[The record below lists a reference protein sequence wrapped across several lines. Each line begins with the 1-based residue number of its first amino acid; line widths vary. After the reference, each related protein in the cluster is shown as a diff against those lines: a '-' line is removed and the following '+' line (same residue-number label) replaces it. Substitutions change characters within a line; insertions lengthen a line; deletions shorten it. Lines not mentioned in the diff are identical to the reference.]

1 MLMHFRPSQTPPH
14 QDRRLQRRMLGYVAV
29 IAVVMVAFQLLPAA
43 RRPAEQP
50 AAPGAKSPDRMDFR
64 VRQDADTPLEPDE
77 FRAPPDFDGR
87 EPVPPS
93 RESVVRAD
101 VTEAEPH
108 LDKGLL
114 SAVRD
119 NTLGIRADESEA
131 FFRILD
137 HVRRVPGSSLEKA
150 AKDGV
155 QYVNLMTD
163 PTLYRG
169 EPVTIIGDLWGLY
182 EFPASPNAY
191 GLTRLYEA
199 WIFTSD
205 SSTHPYRVVA
215 TGLGDHLKPG
225 HDQRTPVR
233 VTGYFFKREGY
244 ESKGG
249 LHVAPTLLARRITR
263 YRSPSAPPPADGL
276 APLMLGV
283 VVAIG
288 LILSAT
294 LISFAWNDR
303 GQPRRPRALPPIPG
317 DTVRQ
322 LEALD
327 TRSVP
332 EQLRELAER
341 ERSGRPLWDTASS
354 AEPKPNTNGQPKAG
368 DDYVEL
374 PTPFPPTRIT
384 QPDDGPAPR

>member
-1 MLMHFRPSQTPPH
+1 MAMHFRPSQTPPH
-14 QDRRLQRRMLGYVAV
+14 QDRQLQRRMLGYVAV

-43 RRPAEQP
+43 RRSAGPP
-50 AAPGAKSPDRMDFR
+50 PAPGGKAPDQMDFR
-64 VRQDADTPLEPDE
+64 VRQDAGSPLEPDE
-77 FRAPPDFDGR
+77 FRAPPDLDGR
-87 EPVPPS
+87 DPAPPS
-93 RESVVRAD
+93 REPEVFDLAADPQLDRAR
-101 VTEAEPH
+101 
-108 LDKGLL
+108 L

-131 FFRILD
+131 FFYVLD
-137 HVRRVPGSSLEKA
+137 HVRRVPGSSLERA
-150 AKDGV
+150 AKEGV
-155 QYVNLMTD
+155 QYVNLMSD
-163 PTLYRG
+163 STLFRG
-169 EPVTIIGDLWGLY
+169 EPVTIVGDLWGLY
-182 EFPASPNAY
+182 EFPASANPY

-199 WIFTSD
+199 WIFTND
-205 SSTHPYRVVA
+205 SSTHPYRIVA
-215 TGLGDHLKPG
+215 TGLGDDLKPG
-225 HDQRTPVR
+225 HNQRTPVR

-276 APLMLGV
+276 APIMLGV

-303 GQPRRPRALPPIPG
+303 RQPRLQRSLPEIPR
-317 DTVRQ
+317 DTVRR

-327 TRSVP
+327 LRSVP

-341 ERSGRPLWDTASS
+341 ERSGQPLWDPASS
-354 AEPKPNTNGQPKAG
+354 TEPKPATNGQPKAG
-368 DDYVEL
+368 EEYVEL
-374 PTPFPPTRIT
+374 PTPFPPTRT
-384 QPDDGPAPR
+384 LRPDNDSTLR